1 MKLVSKIKIL
11 LSICLLIIVIIFII
25 IPIIYKDKGN
35 EPFLNYSFN
44 LENIE
49 GKKLNNEQY
58 LRPRD
63 DIG

>member
-25 IPIIYKDKGN
+25 IPIVYKDK

-49 GKKLNNEQY
+49 GKKLNNEPDKEY
-58 LRPRD
+58 LRSS
-63 DIG
+63 